1 MIDLAPQHLQTVK
14 AILTSLVPKARVV
27 VFGSRANGTAK
38 KTSDLDL
45 AIDNGKPLGLSLLG
59 ELKHAFS
66 ESNLPIRVDVVDL
79 HAISKEFKMV
89 IESGPLIRLF

>member
-1 MIDLAPQHLQTVK
+1 MIDLSPQHLQTVK
-14 AILTSLVPKARVV
+14 SILISLVPKAQVF

-45 AIDNGKPLGLSLLG
+45 AIDNDTPLGLSLLG

-79 HAISKEFKMV
+79 HAISKEFKAL
-89 IESGPLIRLF
+89 IENEPTILI